1 MTADAGRTTAEA
13 EIRALIEEQI
23 KAIRAKDV
31 NGSIS
36 SYAPD
41 VLLFDGVNPLRSRD
55 RTPSKAAGGMV
66 RFVSRHDRLRGLRP
80 RHYRGR

>member
-13 EIRALIEEQI
+13 EIRALIEEQV

-31 NGSIS
+31 NGTCW

-41 VLLFDGVNPLRSRD
+41 VLLFDV
-55 RTPSKAAGGMV
+55 
-66 RFVSRHDRLRGLRP
+66 
-80 RHYRGR
+80 